1 MAVVLS
7 DSDTADNLPTTSS
20 SRRPHKTLNSAKFA
34 QLEDNKDTPEGTKA
48 SFSKKVPVPDQEE
61 GVSSPEWSTSEPVEP
76 RYERPWTLME
86 SNIRLPPTSSSTD
99 DGVYVTNVE
108 MQEVNSFKP
117 PTPTYDHPEE
127 EEKTRKCGRFLHV
140 CTVFVSLRER
150 MVNVKEVEVLKQTV

>member
-7 DSDTADNLPTTSS
+7 DSDTADNVPTTS
-20 SRRPHKTLNSAKFA
+20 SRRPHKTLNSSKFA
-34 QLEDNKDTPEGTKA
+34 QLEDNKNTPEGTKG

-61 GVSSPEWSTSEPVEP
+61 GVSSPEWSTSEAVEP

-86 SNIRLPPTSSSTD
+86 SNIRVPPTSSD
-99 DGVYVTNVE
+99 DGMYVTNVE

-127 EEKTRKCGRFLHV
+127 EAETRKCGRFSV
-140 CTVFVSLRER
+140 CVYCV
-150 MVNVKEVEVLKQTV
+150 V